1 MPRAQMMYK
10 PNTAHTSTHACVNA
24 LTLVVCVTT
33 VVVTLGCYRWETWA
47 WTLAVSLVA
56 VHQIITGPRA
66 PPAGLSPPQPLFSFP
81 ERQSSSPLSSSP
93 PPARAMDSSTLPLPS
108 SRTSQDSGVP
118 SSPAPAR
125 RSPRLAQAPT
135 VINVRGKHRRHRPH
149 TIGYLSIR
157 APSQKVPTKSPTS
170 HADEKCA
177 RLVSQVQFSP
187 PPNNYRRRHGRR
199 HLSRCLRPRRWE
211 TITAYPCRL
220 PGSGTR

>member
-1 MPRAQMMYK
+1 MLCRQGRVSGQLYLNQ
-10 PNTAHTSTHACVNA
+10 NTQQKTPG
-24 LTLVVCVTT
+24 
-33 VVVTLGCYRWETWA
+33 TLGCYRWETWA
-47 WTLAVSLVA
+47 RTLAVFFANV
-56 VHQIITGPRA
+56 PRCSSHTTTDQDVE
-66 PPAGLSPPQPLFSFP
+66 SPSQPFFSFP

-135 VINVRGKHRRHRPH
+135 VNYVRGKHRRHRPL

-187 PPNNYRRRHGRR
+187 PPHNFRRRHGRR
-199 HLSRCLRPRRWE
+199 QLSRCLRPRRWE